1 MNNVLIIDRTGAV
14 TKPLEAA
21 MTLNGFNVDIISS
34 GHEALKRV
42 RTDDYRIV
50 ISDTD
55 LPGMDTA
62 ELLSR
67 IGQED
72 PHMPVIM
79 TAEAGS
85 VKGAVDAMQTG
96 AVDYLLKP
104 CNPDTLVLSI
114 KKALTRRNEP
124 PGYGEDLKQ
133 PGSARKIVT
142 RDQEVVELLEIAEKV
157 AKSRATVLILGESG
171 TGKELLAAYIH
182 QNSLSRKNP
191 FVALNCAALP
201 EHLAESELF
210 GHEKG
215 SFTGAVSRKIGK
227 FELARGGTILLDEVS
242 ELALPLQAK
251 LLRVLQEKE
260 IDRVGGSQPVRID
273 IRVIAISNVDLKK
286 AVEEGKFRKDLF
298 YRINVIPLTLPPL
311 RKRRDDILL
320 LAEHFIRKYCRE
332 NQREA
337 KVLSENACRKLL
349 DYSWPGNIRELENII
364 ERAVII
370 SSGKMIPS
378 KLITLE
384 SDDPATVNTVQLR
397 PGMSVKEMEKE
408 LISQTLRKVNDNR
421 THAAEML
428 GISIRTLRNKLK
440 EYREKNAA

>member
-1 MNNVLIIDRTGAV
+1 LNNVLMIDRKGAV
-14 TKPLEAA
+14 SHSLQAA
-21 MTLNGFNVDIISS
+21 MALNGFNVDIISS
-34 GHEALKRV
+34 EREALKRV

-55 LPGMDTA
+55 LPGVDTA

-67 IGQED
+67 IGKEAPD
-72 PHMPVIM
+72 LPVIM
-79 TAEAGS
+79 TSEAGS
-85 VKGAVDAMQTG
+85 VKGAVSAMQAG
-96 AVDYLLKP
+96 AADYLLKP
-104 CNPDTLVLSI
+104 FKPDTLILSLQKAMVR
-114 KKALTRRNEP
+114 KKQSPGPREDRRQT
-124 PGYGEDLKQ
+124 GRTG
-133 PGSARKIVT
+133 KIVT
-142 RDQEVVELLEIAEKV
+142 RDQKVIELLEVAKNI

-182 QNSLSRKNP
+182 QNSLSRENS
-191 FVALNCAALP
+191 FIALNCAALP

-227 FELARGGTILLDEVS
+227 FELARGGTILLDEIS
-242 ELALPLQAK
+242 EMALTLQAK

-260 IDRVGGSQPVRID
+260 IDRIGGSQPVRID
-273 IRVIAISNVDLKK
+273 ARVIAISNVDLKK
-286 AVEEGKFRKDLF
+286 AVQDGKFRKDLF

-311 RKRRDDILL
+311 RERRDDILL

-332 NQREA
+332 NERQE
-337 KVLSENACRKLL
+337 KEMTGNACRKLV
-349 DYSWPGNIRELENII
+349 DYSWPGNIRELENTI

-370 SSGKMIPS
+370 SSGKIIPS
-378 KLITLE
+378 RMITLDSE
-384 SDDPATVNTVQLR
+384 SSIRTNTVEFS
-397 PGMSVKEMEKE
+397 PGMSVKEMERK

-440 EYREKNAA
+440 EYQEKNAA